1 MACFVINDALV
12 KYVSQSLPAG
22 QLIFLRGLMASTLVL
37 LVGRATGGSLRLR
50 DLGNR
55 WVAGRAA
62 VDALASFAYLVSVFH
77 LPLANATAINMASPL
92 FIVVLAVLFLGER
105 VDMPRVLAIVA
116 GFAGVVLVIQPR
128 LEGFN
133 AFALLCLLAT
143 FLHALRDLAT
153 RRIPA
158 GIASMSITLS
168 TAVTVTLLAGS
179 VSLVQG
185 WQTASWLS
193 LGLLATASAFLACA
207 YYLIILGTRA
217 GDLSVIAPFRYTG
230 LLWALA
236 LGWAVWGDVPN
247 ALAWMGIA
255 LLLVAGLYLLARERT
270 HRAPARQARAA
281 S

>member
-1 MACFVINDALV
+1 MVAAMACFVINDALV

-22 QLIFLRGLMASTLVL
+22 QLIFLRGLMASSLVL
-37 LVGRATGGSLRLR
+37 LVGKATGGQLRLR

-105 VDMPRVLAIVA
+105 VDPARVLAIVV
-116 GFAGVVLVIQPR
+116 GFAGVLLVIQPR
-128 LEGFN
+128 IEGFN
-133 AFALLCLLAT
+133 AFALLCLFAT

-153 RRIPA
+153 RRIPT

-168 TAVTVTLLAGS
+168 TAITVTLLAGS

-185 WQTASWLS
+185 WQPASMQS
-193 LGLLATASAFLACA
+193 LGLLAAASVFLAFA
-207 YYLIILGTRA
+207 YYLIILGTRV

-230 LLWALA
+230 LLWALV
-236 LGWAVWGDVPN
+236 LGWVVWGDVPN
-247 ALAWMGIA
+247 ALAWMGIG
-255 LLLVAGLYLLARERT
+255 LLLAAGLYLLSRER
-270 HRAPARQARAA
+270 AKSGAAR
-281 S
+281 